1 MTAIRKE
8 IMGYIADIPDSKL
21 EALRPLLTLLI
32 DDAIIVETNLTAD
45 EKAII
50 RKGREEYQ
58 QGGFVPLDLN

>member
-1 MTAIRKE
+1 MNISDDTIGTYAAR
-8 IMGYIADIPDSKL
+8 DSEQK
-21 EALRPLLTLLI
+21 ALRPLSAHSTE
-32 DDAIIVETNLTAD
+32 DAIIVETNLTAD